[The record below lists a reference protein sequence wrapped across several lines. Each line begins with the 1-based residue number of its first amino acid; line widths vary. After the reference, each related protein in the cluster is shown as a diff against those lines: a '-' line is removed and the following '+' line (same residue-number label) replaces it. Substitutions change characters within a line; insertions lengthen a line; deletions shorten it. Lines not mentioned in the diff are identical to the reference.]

1 MFRQRAAD
9 RNFLAMSSAVII
21 SSLLISCG
29 QSAERSHLKIYG
41 GSASL
46 AQTWE
51 NVVAISDKD
60 VLYCSGTALTPTLIV
75 TAAHCVVDETM
86 EDLRVATG
94 AGIEGHETRGEYK
107 IKKMGY
113 SNRFDVADSDSS
125 FDVGYLLLS
134 RPLDIPA
141 DSFIKPLIQ
150 AEDIREIVAKGV
162 SSTLVGYGAREDE
175 GYGLKYEVVS
185 PIRKVLAN
193 EVKIGAA
200 GKDACQGDSGGPAF
214 AQLKSGEWRLFG
226 ITSRGID
233 CGNGGFWGLLNKS
246 ICWVQKDSGT
256 DLGLPKGS
264 CGQ

>member
-1 MFRQRAAD
+1 MFQQHISVRR
-9 RNFLAMSSAVII
+9 FISMGSTVII
-21 SSLLISCG
+21 STLLFSCG
-29 QSAERSHLKIYG
+29 KIAEQTSLKIYG
-41 GSASL
+41 GTTSNSD
-46 AQTWE
+46 TWD

-60 VLYCSGTALTPTLIV
+60 VLYCTGTALTPTLIV

-94 AGIEGHETRGEYK
+94 PGIEGHETRGDYK
-107 IKKMGY
+107 VKKMGF
-113 SNRFDVADSDSS
+113 SNRFDVTDSDSS

-134 RPLDIPA
+134 SPLNIPA
-141 DSFIKPLIQ
+141 ESFIKPLILPEELKQ
-150 AEDIREIVAKGV
+150 IVSKGV
-162 SSTLVGYGAREDE
+162 SSTLVGYGAREDG
-175 GYGLKYEVVS
+175 GYGLKYEVIS

-226 ITSRGID
+226 VTSRGID
-233 CGNGGFWGLLNKS
+233 CGNGGFWGLVNKS
-246 ICWVQKDSGT
+246 ICWVQKDSGA